1 MPLAPPVGGHGAEPQ
16 LPSDLSWLGAGSALD
31 INKTTNELHEMT
43 RQMEKEAAIE
53 QLSDVVDR
61 QMEVQREAKSD
72 LKQITAPT
80 ARAGYLVAGIVGLLL
95 FWFMTTVV
103 FVGNK
108 IATGVLI
115 VVTALFFLM
124 MLKQTLEK
132 KGARYIAETGGVALG
147 VV

>member
-1 MPLAPPVGGHGAEPQ
+1 MGLAPAIGDGQPGPQ
-16 LPSDLSWLGAGSALD
+16 LPSDLSSLGAGSALD

-43 RQMEKEAAIE
+43 RQMEKEAAME
-53 QLSDVVDR
+53 QLTDVVDR
-61 QMEVQREAKSD
+61 QMEVQREAKAD

-95 FWFMTTVV
+95 FWFLTTVV
-103 FVGNK
+103 FAGNK

-124 MLKQTLEK
+124 MLKKTLEK
-132 KGARYIAETGGVALG
+132 KGARYIADTGGVALG